1 MAQMTSLARLI
12 PALLALAFAGS
23 VQAQDTALDAQAR
36 AHMAAGQSATALA
49 LMREHVAAHPDDR
62 AARLDLVRY
71 LTWNGDYAHA
81 EAMLRADPEAAD
93 SAEGQGLHAAL
104 LAWAGRLEGAQ
115 AENAP
120 ALQANADD
128 FFANYTQALA
138 LRQTHRPDQ
147 ATPFVAAVQRLHPGS
162 KDARD
167 LERGTWVRTASFVA
181 FDLGRSSDSTDLV
194 GWRPS
199 LVGDF
204 ALRDGLRLTAEL
216 ARWAYR
222 APVSSPYSAINGDAQ
237 VWENRALVGLRYAP
251 NGRTEFHGAI
261 GQSSIPGD
269 RTSLWRAGVDHHASD
284 DWRFDVDLDRDRV
297 DVSARAVSLG
307 LTRVGGQVQAHWT
320 PDLNWT
326 GDLLLRRDQYSDHNN
341 RDEIQ
346 IALRRAVVRRPGFML
361 DLGAAVQHFGF
372 DRDPGHGYYSP
383 DNYRRYSLTGSAYVA
398 MGENAGLMLQG
409 GLGRQRDENFT
420 AWRSAN
426 DLSAEFVVGIFSPWE
441 LRLRA
446 GYSQRVQNAGAY
458 EGRSW
463 GARLTRRF

>member
-1 MAQMTSLARLI
+1 MTPLARL
-12 PALLALAFAGS
+12 ATTLLALAMAGG

-36 AHMAAGQSATALA
+36 AHMAAGQSTAALQ
-49 LMREHVAAHPDDR
+49 LMRQHVAAHPDDR

-81 EAMLRADPEAAD
+81 EAMLRADPEAIA
-93 SAEGQGLHAAL
+93 SAEGQSLHAAL
-104 LAWAGRLEGAQ
+104 MAWAGRLEAAQ
-115 AENAP
+115 TENAP
-120 ALQANADD
+120 ALQANAND

-147 ATPFVAAVQRLHPGS
+147 AAPYVAAVQRLQPGS
-162 KDARD
+162 KDGRD

-204 ALRDGLRLTAEL
+204 AVRDGLRLTAEL
-216 ARWAYR
+216 DRWAYR
-222 APVSSPYSAINGDAQ
+222 APVSSPYSVITGQSQ
-237 VWENRALVGLRYAP
+237 VWENRAWLGLRYAP
-251 NGRTEFHGAI
+251 TGRTEFKAALGH
-261 GQSSIPGD
+261 SSIPGD
-269 RTSLWRAGVDHHASD
+269 GTSLWRVGVDHRASD

-307 LTRVGGQVQAHWT
+307 LTRVGGLVQAHWT
-320 PDLNWT
+320 PNLLWT
-326 GDLLLRRDQYSDHNN
+326 GDLLLRRDQYSDNN
-341 RDEIQ
+341 HRGEIQ
-346 IALRRAVVRRPGFML
+346 VALRRAVLRRPGFML
-361 DLGAAVQHFGF
+361 DLGAAAQHFAF

-383 DNYRRYSLTGSAYVA
+383 DNYRRYSITGSAYVA
-398 MGENAGLMLQG
+398 MGGNAGLMLQG

-420 AWRSAN
+420 AWRNAN
-426 DLSAEFVVGIFSPWE
+426 DLSAELVVGIFSPWE
-441 LRLRA
+441 LRVRA

-463 GARLTRRF
+463 GLRLTRRF